1 MKAFRIV
8 VDKRGNNHIQEKQNT
23 LFGLQWTTVFTFNSA
38 CDKEHIHMEDLD
50 TQVLHQHKRFMVRG
64 NKLQHT
70 CTRMLPGG
78 T

>member
-38 CDKEHIHMEDLD
+38 CDKECNE
-50 TQVLHQHKRFMVRG
+50 VV
-64 NKLQHT
+64 KL
-70 CTRMLPGG
+70 LN
-78 T
+78 